1 MNFRKDKTKPNTLS
15 SAALGCG
22 LALLSALILITV
34 AAAILARTEDPRS
47 HSWIGRVILL
57 LCGFFSA
64 YIAAKLTGERP
75 FPAGLLGGAMYVA
88 VVTVASLV
96 SPYKTSFPYIPITL
110 GVSALGALIGCVR
123 RDKSAKMP
131 SFDSKKYKIE

>member
-1 MNFRKDKTKPNTLS
+1 MNFCKDKTRPNTFS

-34 AAAILARTEDPRS
+34 AAAILTRTKDPRS

-75 FPAGLLGGAMYVA
+75 FPAGLLGGAMYIA

-96 SPYKTSFPYIPITL
+96 SPYKTSFWYIPITL
-110 GVSALGALIGCVR
+110 GISAIGALLGGIR
-123 RDKSAKMP
+123 RDKSARIP
-131 SFDSKKYKIE
+131 PRYLNICER